1 MAHAIKKT
9 HRPRCYTLHYTHI
22 LYTTHKQ
29 KNLRMNTTSNTNLI
43 EPTTVIDPAVRSRLT
58 AIAATL
64 EVTALQNQLPHL
76 IALAQELKQIANT
89 TTKD

>member
-1 MAHAIKKT
+1 MDTTKNIKHT
-9 HRPRCYTLHYTHI
+9 
-22 LYTTHKQ
+22 
-29 KNLRMNTTSNTNLI
+29 
-43 EPTTVIDPAVRSRLT
+43 EPTTLIDPAVRSRIS

-76 IALAQELKQIANT
+76 IILAQELKQIANT